1 MTKLIKIPRNIFQT
15 WEIKD
20 ISEGF
25 KLLTQSW
32 TTKNQN
38 YAYFLFDDN
47 ERKQFIK
54 KNFDE
59 RIYDTYC
66 RIIPGAF
73 RADLWRYCI
82 LYIYGG
88 VYVDIDTLCFGSLD
102 LFLTEDV
109 EFMAP
114 IDLNN
119 CPYLGKYNLSNG
131 FIASVAKHPIL
142 LNCIY
147 NVVSNVENNIV
158 PFSNLDFS
166 GPGVLGK
173 STNKF
178 LNLNEE
184 TSFIGKEG
192 IINNVKLLKFCQG
205 IEYVMDTN
213 ENVLFQNKN
222 GNEYIQQI
230 YEEEIKKI
238 KYVCW
243 GTCKNPIKPKEP
255 TNEATPTIIT
265 MFYNIREKEGNNP
278 NSPLNRG
285 VKKYCDLAKNFILS
299 LPYNLIVFTDN
310 EEVIEFV
317 KKERENLKDKTQI
330 LNKKFEETYYYKH
343 LDILNE
349 LQQKFNIINGNVKQE
364 TPMYIVLN
372 NNKFDFMETAIKIN
386 PFNSKHFIWMDFGIN
401 HVALNTEIIHEWIH
415 AVPDKIKQ
423 LCINPYIE
431 NVDDKTAFQYIY
443 HHMAGGLFSGSSE
456 NLLKYCELFKQKT
469 EQIYKEDWY
478 QIDEAVMTMV
488 NRENPELFDLFYG
501 DYQGIISNYLYPINN
516 IDLILKG
523 VQKYIDA
530 NKTREAYRIL
540 SYCHKYFETRVEGE
554 YVFCYINQRLIV
566 DYYNNDKLIVEG
578 VVNLINLLKIHNPER
593 ILHLLDR
600 NKSNIHF
607 YGNSHLIL

>member
-1 MTKLIKIPRNIFQT
+1 
-15 WEIKD
+15 
-20 ISEGF
+20 
-25 KLLTQSW
+25 
-32 TTKNQN
+32 
-38 YAYFLFDDN
+38 
-47 ERKQFIK
+47 
-54 KNFDE
+54 
-59 RIYDTYC
+59 
-66 RIIPGAF
+66 
-73 RADLWRYCI
+73 
-82 LYIYGG
+82 
-88 VYVDIDTLCFGSLD
+88 
-102 LFLTEDV
+102 
-109 EFMAP
+109 
-114 IDLNN
+114 
-119 CPYLGKYNLSNG
+119 
-131 FIASVAKHPIL
+131 
-142 LNCIY
+142 
-147 NVVSNVENNIV
+147 
-158 PFSNLDFS
+158 
-166 GPGVLGK
+166 
-173 STNKF
+173 
-178 LNLNEE
+178 
-184 TSFIGKEG
+184 
-192 IINNVKLLKFCQG
+192 
-205 IEYVMDTN
+205 
-213 ENVLFQNKN
+213 
-222 GNEYIQQI
+222 
-230 YEEEIKKI
+230 
-238 KYVCW
+238 
-243 GTCKNPIKPKEP
+243 
-255 TNEATPTIIT
+255 
-265 MFYNIREKEGNNP
+265 MFYNIREKEGNNT

-317 KKERENLKDKTQI
+317 KNERENLKDKTQI
-330 LNKKFEETYYYKH
+330 FNKKFEETYYYRH

-431 NVDDKTAFQYIY
+431 NIDDKTAFQYIY

-478 QIDEAVMTMV
+478 QIDEAVMTIV
-488 NRENPELFDLFYG
+488 NRENPELFTLFYG

-523 VQKYIDA
+523 AQKYIDA

-540 SYCHKYFETRVEGE
+540 SYCHKYFETHLEGE
-554 YVFCYINQRLIV
+554 YVFCYIHQRLIV